1 MTRVATYAS
10 REMFVE
16 QMLTQQRRIRDG
28 QVQVNTEQRSQDYR
42 GIARDA
48 YRLVGFETRYERLSH
63 YDADNQV
70 AEIRLK
76 TQQDVVTQ
84 IEDTLTKFRG
94 ELADFSLIDMT
105 NGLSAEEQDAMD
117 QVQDRAFNTLKSLEM
132 LLNTQIDGQYL
143 FSGGKIG
150 TRPVDLTNAAGAQ
163 FGSLAD
169 FQTAYNG
176 IAQPYPT
183 TRTDNLNP
191 NFAAWHEPYYN
202 GDQLEV
208 KHRVDEDRTVT
219 LGINASDGAFE
230 KAFRALGIIAQGD
243 LANNPARVGTSMALL
258 SDALN
263 HDTDPNSST
272 FSESSSDL
280 DDLVTRIGN
289 NRVIINDTIERN
301 KETLSYMAIK
311 ITEIE
316 QIDKVEVVTRMN
328 DDLQALQI
336 SFQTLGRIQGL
347 SLASYLR

>member
-10 REMFVE
+10 REMFVQ
-16 QMLTQQRRIRDG
+16 QMLTQQRRIHDG

-42 GIARDA
+42 GLNGDSS
-48 YRLVGFETRYERLSH
+48 RLVGFELRYERLAR
-63 YDADNQV
+63 YDANNQS

-76 TQQDVVTQ
+76 TQEDVVSQ
-84 IEDTLTKFRG
+84 VEDAMTKFRG
-94 ELADFSLIDMT
+94 ELADFSLIDMA
-105 NGLSAEEQDAMD
+105 NGLSPEEQDALD
-117 QVQDRAFNTLKSLEM
+117 QVQDRAFNTMKSLEM
-132 LLNTQIDGQYL
+132 LLNTQVDGQYL

-150 TRPVDLTNAAGAQ
+150 TRPVNLANAAGVN
-163 FGSLAD
+163 FGSLAA
-169 FQTAYNG
+169 FQTSYNG
-176 IAQPYPT
+176 IGQPWPT
-183 TRTDNLNP
+183 NRTDNLDP
-191 NFAAWHEPYYN
+191 SFAAYHTPYYG

-230 KAFRALGIIAQGD
+230 KAFRALGMIAQGD
-243 LANNPARVGTSMALL
+243 LANNPTRVTDAMALL
-258 SDALN
+258 SDSLN

-272 FSESSSDL
+272 YTESSSDL

-289 NRVIINDTIERN
+289 NRVIINDTMERN

-316 QIDKVEVVTRMN
+316 QIDKVDVVTRMN

-336 SFQTLGRIQGL
+336 SFQTLGRIQSL
-347 SLASYLR
+347 SLA